1 MNIIKLTELY
11 KQIINEYGDLQNI
24 EPYSFTKTTNKY
36 TFFSD
41 EIEVNVSVE
50 FDNVKSLEVK
60 LDTVSKIYYDN
71 MKKDDVSY
79 NVSFEIEGIQSQFT
93 KTNLSVYNRIMK
105 TIVIIIQDFI
115 NIKKPYGLWIFGTNK
130 KGLSMSDAQKNI
142 IYYNISKYYMPSMY
156 RISEAIAKYNGA
168 LYDGYVIFQDRKSK

>member
-24 EPYSFTKTTNKY
+24 EPYKFIKNINTY
-36 TFFSD
+36 TFSSD

-50 FDNVKSLEVK
+50 FQNIKSLEIK
-60 LDTVSKIYYDN
+60 LNTVSKIYYDN
-71 MKKDDVSY
+71 MKKEDVSY
-79 NVSFEIEGIQSQFT
+79 NVLFEIEGIQSQFT
-93 KTNLSVYNRIMK
+93 KTNLSIYNRIMK

-115 NIKKPYGLWIFGTNK
+115 NTKKPYGLWIFGTNK
-130 KGLSMSDAQKNI
+130 KGLPTSDKQKNI

-156 RISEAIAKYNGA
+156 RISEAIIRYDGA
-168 LYDGYVIFQDRKSK
+168 LYNGYIIFQDRKSK